1 MLVALLLVALATACG
16 PPRVIRLKTGQGAPL
31 EYRPPTCD
39 RSVTVDADD
48 FEGALAQLVLEMPLA
63 LHAPEPGWLVRTST
77 SSTRETDRQVQ
88 RLLRKSFGGMC
99 RPGQPR
105 EDCLSL
111 LDDGWGLSPTDKLAV
126 ALGLSF
132 GPMRESI
139 AEAVKDTLAP
149 QLFYAVAL
157 TGVVTW
163 VILAANPEPVF
174 TKSLAIVSAVMLIYL
189 GVDGFL
195 ELLKASVV
203 LKEAT
208 DRANTYEEL
217 EAAGERFG
225 KQVGSETARV
235 VILAITVVVSRGMV
249 GGASGLASRLSMLPH
264 FPQAAGV
271 GASQLNLRLAAA
283 DQVSAIAV
291 VEGNLVISLA
301 PTAVAMAARG
311 TGGADQG
318 AQASSSTESLG
329 ELKWGNPLS
338 KPTYGH
344 TFLDHTSKL
353 SPTQLTDRARSLG
366 HQVGQWTDDKAA
378 AAFIADVAKRGP
390 GVHDVPLPKGW
401 GRSFLADG
409 TDLTTDMAR
418 VVVKSNGAVRT
429 AFPYNSAYLN

>member
-1 MLVALLLVALATACG
+1 MASRMIVALLLVALATACG
-16 PPRVIRLKTGQGAPL
+16 TPRVIHMKTGQGAPMK
-31 EYRPPTCD
+31 YRPTTWD
-39 RSVTVDADD
+39 NSVTVDAGD
-48 FEGALAQLVLEMPLA
+48 FEQALAQLVLEMPLA

-99 RPGQPR
+99 GPGQPK

-111 LDDGWGLSPTDKLAV
+111 LDDVWGLSPTDKLAV

-139 AEAVKDTLAP
+139 AEAVRDTLAP

-174 TKSLAIVSAVMLIYL
+174 TKSLAIASAVMLIYL

-195 ELLKASVV
+195 ELMKASLM

-217 EAAGERFG
+217 EEAGERFG
-225 KQVGSETARV
+225 KKVGPETARV

-249 GGASGLASRLSMLPH
+249 GGAAGLASRLPMLPH

-271 GASQLNLRLAAA
+271 GALQLNIRLAAA
-283 DQVSAIAV
+283 EQVSAVAV
-291 VEGNLVISLA
+291 VEGNLIISLA
-301 PTAVAMAARG
+301 PTAVAMAANG
-311 TGGADQG
+311 SGSGP
-318 AQASSSTESLG
+318 
-329 ELKWGNPLS
+329 ELNWGNWKS
-338 KPTYGH
+338 QPTFGH
-344 TFLDHTSKL
+344 TFSRHGQGEKNTNNLRG
-353 SPTQLTDRARSLG
+353 RAAG
-366 HQVGQWTDDKAA
+366 TGTPQGQWADNEAA
-378 AAFIADVAKRGP
+378 ARHLTEVRPSI
-390 GVHDVPLPKGW
+390 
-401 GRSFLADG
+401 DG
-409 TDLTTDMAR
+409 TAVIPIPEGLGRVIMPNGSIVPAR
-418 VVVKSNGAVRT
+418 HALVVPKANGGIET
-429 AFPYNSAYLN
+429 AYPVLGPL